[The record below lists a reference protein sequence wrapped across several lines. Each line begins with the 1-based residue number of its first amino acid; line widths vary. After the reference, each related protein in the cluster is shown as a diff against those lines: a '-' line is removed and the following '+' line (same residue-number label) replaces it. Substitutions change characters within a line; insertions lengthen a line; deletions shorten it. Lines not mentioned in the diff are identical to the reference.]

1 MAKILVLHGPNLN
14 MLGMREP
21 EVYGTT
27 TLKEIDEQIKL
38 FAETAGHKL
47 VSFQSNAEHE
57 LVDRIQSAK
66 TKNIDFII
74 INPGAFTHTSIAIR
88 DAFLSVSIP
97 FIEVHLSNV
106 FAREEF
112 RKHSYLSDIAVAV
125 VSGMGAFG
133 YEVALQAAEQL
144 IETAEREAEK
154 CEDEDL

>member
-14 MLGMREP
+14 MLGLREP

-27 TLKEIDEQIKL
+27 TLKEIDQQLKL
-38 FAETAGHKL
+38 FADTSGHKL
-47 VSFQSNAEHE
+47 ASFQSNAEHE
-57 LVDRIQSAK
+57 LIDRIQLAK
-66 TKNIDFII
+66 TNKIDFII
-74 INPGAFTHTSIAIR
+74 INPGAFTHTSVAIR

-133 YEVALQAAEQL
+133 YEVALQAAEQFL
-144 IETAEREAEK
+144 EKAELDA
-154 CEDEDL
+154 DS

>member
-1 MAKILVLHGPNLN
+1 MAEILVLHGPNLN
-14 MLGMREP
+14 MLGIREP

-38 FAETAGHKL
+38 FADSAGHKL

-57 LVDRIQSAK
+57 LIDRIQLAK

-74 INPGAFTHTSIAIR
+74 INPGAFTHTSVAIR

-112 RKHSYLSDIAVAV
+112 RKQSYLSDIAVAV

-133 YEVALQAAEQL
+133 YEVALQAAEQFL
-144 IETAEREAEK
+144 EKADLDAEK
-154 CEDEDL
+154 REEETL

>member
-14 MLGMREP
+14 MLGLREP

-47 VSFQSNAEHE
+47 VTFQSNAEHE
-57 LVDRIQSAK
+57 LIDRIQSAK

-144 IETAEREAEK
+144 METAEREAEK

>member
-14 MLGMREP
+14 MLGIREP

-38 FAETAGHKL
+38 FADSAGHKL
-47 VSFQSNAEHE
+47 ASFQSNAEHE
-57 LVDRIQSAK
+57 LIDRIQLAK
-66 TKNIDFII
+66 TEKIDFII
-74 INPGAFTHTSIAIR
+74 INPGAFTHTSVAIR

-112 RKHSYLSDIAVAV
+112 RKQSYLSDIAVAV

-133 YEVALQAAEQL
+133 YEVALQAAEQFL
-144 IETAEREAEK
+144 EKAELDAEK
-154 CEDEDL
+154 REEKY

>member
-14 MLGMREP
+14 MLGLREP

-27 TLKEIDEQIKL
+27 TLKEIDEQMKL

-47 VSFQSNAEHE
+47 VTFQSNAEHE
-57 LVDRIQSAK
+57 LIDRIQSAK

-144 IETAEREAEK
+144 METAEREAEK

>member
-57 LVDRIQSAK
+57 LIDRIQSAK

>member
-27 TLKEIDEQIKL
+27 TLKEINEQIKL
-38 FAETAGHKL
+38 SAETAGHKL
-47 VSFQSNAEHE
+47 VTFQSNAEHE
-57 LVDRIQSAK
+57 LIDRIQSAK

-97 FIEVHLSNV
+97 FVEVHLSNV

>member
-27 TLKEIDEQIKL
+27 TLKEINEQIKL

-47 VSFQSNAEHE
+47 VTFQSNAEHE

-144 IETAEREAEK
+144 IEATEREAEK
-154 CEDEDL
+154 REDEDL

>member
-14 MLGMREP
+14 MLGIREP

-38 FAETAGHKL
+38 FADSAGHKL
-47 VSFQSNAEHE
+47 ASFQSNAEHE
-57 LVDRIQSAK
+57 LIDRIQMAK
-66 TKNIDFII
+66 TNKIDFII
-74 INPGAFTHTSIAIR
+74 INPGAFTHTSVAIR

-112 RKHSYLSDIAVAV
+112 RKQSYLSDIAVAV

-133 YEVALQAAEQL
+133 YEVALEAAEQF
-144 IETAEREAEK
+144 IEKDELDAE
-154 CEDEDL
+154 

>member
-1 MAKILVLHGPNLN
+1 MANILVLHGPNLN
-14 MLGMREP
+14 MLGIREP

-38 FAETAGHKL
+38 FADSAGHKL

-57 LVDRIQSAK
+57 LIDQIQLAK
-66 TKNIDFII
+66 TKGIDFII
-74 INPGAFTHTSIAIR
+74 INPGAFTHTSVAIR

-97 FIEVHLSNV
+97 FIEIHLSNV

-112 RKHSYLSDIAVAV
+112 RKQSYLSDIAIAV

-133 YEVALQAAEQL
+133 YEVALQAAEQFL
-144 IETAEREAEK
+144 EKAELDAEK
-154 CEDEDL
+154 REEETL